1 MDNKGSEA
9 VYPKHAL
16 KFQPLLFLACFALT
30 TNNNNTVDI
39 YSCLGCFILGMVIE
53 IFFDL
58 VFGGGSW
65 KAIEEG
71 LTSKTSDH
79 VTFRR
84 EHSGGLN
91 IMLVFKGFSI
101 ACSSKRSRSVSILA
115 AMNFTSVLPT
125 LFLTNK

>member
-1 MDNKGSEA
+1 MENKGSET
-9 VYPKHAL
+9 VYLKHAL
-16 KFQPLLFLACFALT
+16 KFQPLLFLVCFALT
-30 TNNNNTVDI
+30 TTNNTVDLH
-39 YSCLGCFILGMVIE
+39 SCLGCFILGMVIE

-58 VFGGGSW
+58 VFGGGFW

-115 AMNFTSVLPT
+115 AMNFTSTLPT